1 MQIAQKRGFMQRELL
16 RILTAI
22 KEKTGINVSILSIDK
37 GVDVSTFSDY
47 FKIPE
52 KHLKSLKEIYIDK
65 DEVKTYF
72 NFTFM
77 GVKFIGC
84 IEGSSEVSLNYAI
97 FIKDYIENN
106 EVKQLD
112 LSYDEEYLSIILGD
126 SSKSR
131 TAHFITKY
139 SISKSSVLCMVVKS
153 NKEKAEDICEFL
165 KDYTLSSSDNSL
177 VLDKNTCIFIKFI
190 DKETSDEYLS
200 ITEYARGIVR
210 SLYEELGI
218 TANIYLGGKVASFSD
233 INISYLQALTA
244 ERMNLAFGGKGEISS
259 YKDFI
264 IVKMAEDI
272 SKSKAE
278 EYMSVILDKESK
290 EIIKDEELLETG
302 EEFLRNDLNISE
314 TSRILHVHRNT
325 LIYRL
330 NKIEKISGLDL
341 RKFND
346 ALDFKIVSVLNR
358 LIK

>member
-1 MQIAQKRGFMQRELL
+1 MQRELL
-16 RILTAI
+16 RILITI
-22 KEKTGINVSILSIDK
+22 KEKTGISVTAISHDKSI
-37 GVDVSTFSDY
+37 DVSTFSDY
-47 FKIPE
+47 FKILD
-52 KHLKSLKEIYIDK
+52 KYLKKVEDIFTVKE
-65 DEVKTYF
+65 ESKTYF
-72 NFTFM
+72 NFTFS

-84 IEGSSEVSLNYAI
+84 IDGDNEISYNYAV

-106 EVKQLD
+106 QIKAVE
-112 LSYDEEYLSIILGD
+112 LSYDEEYLSIVIGD

-139 SISKSSVLCMVVKS
+139 SISKSNCLCMVVKCKS
-153 NKEKAEDICEFL
+153 DKSEEVSEFL
-165 KDYTLSSSDNSL
+165 KDYTFNNSDNSL
-177 VLDKNTCIFIKFI
+177 ILDSKTCIFIKFI
-190 DKETSDEYLS
+190 DKDVADEYLS
-200 ITEYARGIVR
+200 MTEYAKSIVR

-218 TANIYLGGKVASFSD
+218 TVNVYLGGKVASFQD
-233 INISYLQALTA
+233 INVSYTQALTA
-244 ERMNLAFGGKGEISS
+244 ERMNLAFGGQSEISS

-272 SKSKAE
+272 TKPRAT
-278 EYMSVILDKESK
+278 EYINAILDLEAR
-290 EIIKDEELLETG
+290 EIINDEELLITG

-314 TSRILHVHRNT
+314 TARILHVHRNT

-346 ALDFKIVSVLNR
+346 SLDFKIVSVLNR